1 MRALPLSRS
10 QMALQY
16 STKTRWSSRGV
27 LAQLSCRR
35 LVFDGPNHHLE
46 CRPLSSTCTSSCSEE
61 RWRPDADKFRQRDAV
76 EPNRRRVHTHKLSC
90 LAFAVRYAGKR
101 GPWMRPQSPE
111 ATPGVAAAGIL
122 LDLKTWVD
130 SGLFSRRSFV
140 RNGQFFC
147 FAVLKQKNARCWPP
161 RPGHRPDDGA
171 RRTIIPGLGGSWRLN
186 GRGPAGVRRR
196 PERSQRLLAERSRV
210 CGLSHTATLQGI
222 MARCRN
228 RDCTRRHFNNMKR
241 L

>member
-1 MRALPLSRS
+1 MAPNDILPPRANLRSKQTLGLGRSRS
-10 QMALQY
+10 LR
-16 STKTRWSSRGV
+16 KEKDI
-27 LAQLSCRR
+27 LLHIKQLLI
-35 LVFDGPNHHLE
+35 LVEYG
-46 CRPLSSTCTSSCSEE
+46 S
-61 RWRPDADKFRQRDAV
+61 
-76 EPNRRRVHTHKLSC
+76 RVHHRQTQGTDLGLCGRGTHT
-90 LAFAVRYAGKR
+90 RAGF
-101 GPWMRPQSPE
+101 Q
-111 ATPGVAAAGIL
+111 APGLMGVS
-122 LDLKTWVD
+122 WVD

-161 RPGHRPDDGA
+161 RPGNRPDDGA

-196 PERSQRLLAERSRV
+196 PERSQRLLVERSRV